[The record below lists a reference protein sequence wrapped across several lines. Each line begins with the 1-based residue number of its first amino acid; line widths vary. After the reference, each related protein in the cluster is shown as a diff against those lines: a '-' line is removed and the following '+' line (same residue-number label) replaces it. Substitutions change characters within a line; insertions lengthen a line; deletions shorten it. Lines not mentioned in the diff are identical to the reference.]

1 MACVVHP
8 LTRRYEHN
16 GDYTMSKDLDF
27 DPMVDEAFQ
36 LVKDPNSEGYVL
48 KSKVLDQEVPTEEF
62 RLVAFL
68 DDPSKQF
75 EEDCI
80 PAGIASLQNVSDQI
94 VGELNENDLDKVEN
108 GNFEELD
115 IHHEKAFILKN
126 ASQLGEL
133 WNKFSS
139 KNSRMESMFFE
150 EVDALLGMAMQ
161 FGKLLGTYNTSKER
175 DFFYKKG
182 IRYHKLN
189 SRQSE
194 AGKYNKSR
202 YFDNVLR
209 MAELTWCRYPEAS
222 VAALA
227 NKIYTYLQE
236 QYPDRNDLPSKT
248 TIEKTWLYNAQFRPD
263 MRPKRNLEFELI
275 KE

>member
-1 MACVVHP
+1 MP
-8 LTRRYEHN
+8 
-16 GDYTMSKDLDF
+16 KDLDF
-27 DPMVDEAFQ
+27 DPMVDEAFKF
-36 LVKDPNSEGYVL
+36 VKDPNSEGYVL
-48 KSKVLDQEVPTEEF
+48 KSKVLDQEIPTEEF

-80 PAGIASLQNVSDQI
+80 PAGIVSLQKISDQI
-94 VGELNENDLDKVEN
+94 VEQLNEKDLEKIKN

-115 IHHEKAFILKN
+115 IHHEKAFILQT

-133 WNKFSS
+133 WNKFYS

-150 EVDALLGMAMQ
+150 EIDALLGMSMQ
-161 FGKLLGTYNTSKER
+161 FGKLLGSYNTSVER

-202 YFDNVLR
+202 YFDDVAR
-209 MAELTWCRYPEAS
+209 IAELTWGRYPEAS

-227 NKIYTYLQE
+227 NKIYSYLQL
-236 QYPDRNDLPSKT
+236 QYSDRNDLPSKT
-248 TIEKTWLYNAQFRPD
+248 TIEKTWLYNASFRPH
-263 MRPKRNLEFELI
+263 MRPKRNLEFDLI